1 MVVLSE
7 AEWRARES
15 AHRDRVRQWTGP
27 HRQRRHDGRKH
38 PVLDFLFTYYS
49 FRPSRLERWQPGF
62 GVALAG
68 GEQFLARRGYT
79 ETGDGVALSR
89 ETITDARLRTAEFVL
104 GLLSATASRQP
115 RLGCFGLH
123 EWAMVYRT
131 SPEQIRHSGWPLRLG
146 HAGTDEVVE
155 SSNLSCTHHDA
166 FRFFTP
172 QARPLNPL
180 QPERADQV
188 RLEQPGCLHAN
199 MDLFKWSY
207 KLDPFVPAELVA
219 DCFDLAVRVREL
231 DMRASPYDLSELG
244 YTPVRIETPDGRADY
259 VRLQREFA
267 EEAAV
272 LRQRLIELCRD
283 LLRWAEGA
291 APDARA
297 QVHEPVHR

>member
-1 MVVLSE
+1 MTAL
-7 AEWRARES
+7 AEHEWQARRH
-15 AHRDRVRQWTGP
+15 AHQERVRRWTRP
-27 HRQRRHDGRKH
+27 HRERQQDGRKH

-68 GEQFLARRGYT
+68 GEEFLDRKGYVRTPEGVAVGREALTEARR
-79 ETGDGVALSR
+79 S
-89 ETITDARLRTAEFVL
+89 TAEFVL
-104 GLLSATASRQP
+104 GLLTATASRAP

-131 SPEQIRHSGWPLRLG
+131 APEDIRHTGWPLRLG

-180 QPERADQV
+180 QPAREDQV

-207 KLDPFVPAELVA
+207 KLDPFVPSELVA
-219 DCFDLAVRVREL
+219 DCFDLALRVREL
-231 DMRASPYDLSELG
+231 DMCASPYDLRDLG
-244 YTPVRIETPDGRADY
+244 YEPVPIETPQGRAEY
-259 VRLQREFA
+259 VRRQRLFA
-267 EEAAV
+267 EEAAG
-272 LRQRLIELCRD
+272 LRERLIGVCRG
-283 LLRWAEGA
+283 LLRWADEQA
-291 APDARA
+291 ITR
-297 QVHEPVHR
+297 